1 MSRPSLRLA
10 SSLVLA
16 LVGLWAAPLAAQT
29 VQLGEPNANRFYA
42 SPAGGFLMVDG
53 SDVSGELQP
62 YFSVMADYSHRPMT
76 LDNVRA
82 LTVGGDPRND
92 DLDVV
97 GGMTTLQINGAL
109 ALFDRLQI
117 GLNIPVVLH
126 TFGASYEWTQ
136 AACSPP
142 ECDPPQPMH
151 LYRFRGGDGAT
162 LGDPRL
168 HLLVNIIDPDDASGI
183 GFGVAA
189 WATAPV
195 ARAVLPG
202 RYAGDPNV
210 AFGGH
215 LIFSVAVER
224 FRAAINLG
232 GAYHDT
238 AQIVLREGV
247 EGSARTP
254 EMTWGAAAQYDF
266 DEMWGLLAE
275 ITGAT
280 TFGLVYDNEAPTE
293 LRAAGVLR
301 IDDFTIRLGA
311 GAGLAYAIGVPVF
324 RVLGD
329 IAYSPR
335 PVHDSDGDGLKDD
348 VDNCPADDE
357 DFDQYADEDGCP
369 EPDNDD
375 DGVLDATDQ
384 CPNDAEDRDDVN
396 DEDGCPDPDDDGDGI
411 ADGYDSCPAQPEDRD
426 GDRDDDGCP
435 DTDRDRDGLN
445 DDVDRCPEEPED
457 TDGLGDEDGCPD
469 VDFDSDGVP
478 DSDDEC
484 PEEAE
489 DRDGFEDANGCP
501 EEGSAPVR
509 GRQRGR

>member
-1 MSRPSLRLA
+1 MTRLRALGLA
-10 SSLVLA
+10 SSLVL
-16 LVGLWAAPLAAQT
+16 VGLLAAPAEAQGPR
-29 VQLGEPNANRFYA
+29 LEEPSANRFYA
-42 SPAGGFLMVDG
+42 SPGGGFLMVDG
-53 SDVSGELQP
+53 SNVSGELQP

-82 LTVGGDPRND
+82 LTAGGEPRND

-97 GGMTTLQINGAL
+97 GGMTTLQISGAL

-117 GLNIPVVLH
+117 GLNVPIVLH
-126 TFGASYEWTQ
+126 TFGASYEWTEP
-136 AACSPP
+136 ACSPP
-142 ECDPPQPMH
+142 DCDPPQPMRI
-151 LYRFRGGDGAT
+151 YRFRGGDGAT

-168 HLLVNIIDPDDASGI
+168 HLLANIIDPDEASGI

-195 ARAVLPG
+195 ARALLPG
-202 RYAGDPNV
+202 RYAGDPSF

-215 LIFSVAVER
+215 LIFSVSVES

-232 GAYHDT
+232 GAYHDN
-238 AQIVLREGV
+238 AEIVLNERI

-266 DEMWGLLAE
+266 DQMWGLLAE

-293 LRAAGVLR
+293 IRGAAVLR

-311 GAGLAYAIGVPVF
+311 GAGIAYAIGVPIF
-324 RVLGD
+324 RLFGD
-329 IAYSPR
+329 LAYSPR
-335 PVHDSDGDGLKDD
+335 PSHDTDHDGFRDD
-348 VDNCPADDE
+348 VDICPADRE
-357 DFDQYADEDGCP
+357 DLDGFADDDGCP

-375 DGVLDATDQ
+375 DGILDADDR
-384 CPNDAEDRDDVN
+384 CPLEPEDRDEVN

-411 ADGYDSCPAQPEDRD
+411 NDGYDSCPSQPEDMD

-435 DTDRDRDGLN
+435 DTDRDRDGIN
-445 DDVDRCPEEPED
+445 DDVDRCPEQAED

-469 VDFDSDGVP
+469 PDFDQDGVP
-478 DSDDEC
+478 DEDDEC
-484 PEEAE
+484 PEQAE
-489 DRDGFEDANGCP
+489 DIDGFEDANGCP
-501 EEGSAPVR
+501 EDGAPPAARTRRR
-509 GRQRGR
+509 GR